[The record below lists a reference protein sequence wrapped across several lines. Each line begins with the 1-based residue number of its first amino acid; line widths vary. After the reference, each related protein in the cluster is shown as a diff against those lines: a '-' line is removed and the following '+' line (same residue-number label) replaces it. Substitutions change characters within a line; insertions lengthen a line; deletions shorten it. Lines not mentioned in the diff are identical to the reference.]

1 VPSSLLTRLLCHAP
15 APAAPYTLSLH
26 DALPI
31 SADGAGE
38 LLSGA
43 FARCIGQLRGLA
55 EGQLQT
61 AQPIAQRAGVVVAD
75 YGGGAGDESGE
86 CGDELAGLVEV
97 LEVGAGGLG
106 GVLGQAGLDG
116 GGGHEVDGAGGDDL
130 DGGDLGD
137 VARNVGDRLGGNGI
151 FRTHAISLTYESI
164 RRSLQGPDVR
174 RVMKSSTLVIG
185 AKRSL
190 TPTLIA
196 K

>member
-1 VPSSLLTRLLCHAP
+1 
-15 APAAPYTLSLH
+15 
-26 DALPI
+26 
-31 SADGAGE
+31 
-38 LLSGA
+38 
-43 FARCIGQLRGLA
+43 LA

-75 YGGGAGDESGE
+75 HGGGAGDESGE

-97 LEVGAGGLG
+97 LEVGAGALG
-106 GVLGQAGLDG
+106 GVLGQAAFDG
-116 GGGHEVDGAGGDDL
+116 GGGHEMDGAGGDDL
-130 DGGDLGD
+130 DGG
-137 VARNVGDRLGGNGI
+137 RLGGNG
-151 FRTHAISLTYESI
+151 FCRTHAISLTYESI

-196 K
+196 KSDRVQRSAPTDTCPNGDRIEVYH